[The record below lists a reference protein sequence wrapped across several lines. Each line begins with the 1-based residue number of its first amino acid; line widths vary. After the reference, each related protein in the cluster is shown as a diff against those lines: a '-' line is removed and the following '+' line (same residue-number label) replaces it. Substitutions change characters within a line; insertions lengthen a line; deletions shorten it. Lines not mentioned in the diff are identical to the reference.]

1 MNMMKNF
8 LAGAAMVLLPLFA
21 AADATPPD
29 VLVKNTANE
38 VLAIIKS
45 DKDIQA
51 GDMSKITAL
60 TEEKILPQFDF
71 NRMSRMVLGK
81 YWNGAT
87 PEQKQQFIEQFR
99 TLLIRTYASA
109 LSKYRDQTIEYKPLR
124 ANPGDTDVTVKTLIL
139 QPSGPSI
146 PIDYSLIK
154 NPEGWKV
161 YDVVIESVS
170 LVTNYR
176 GQFSS
181 IARQGGLDE
190 VNRQLVAKN
199 KQGSKVADTDN
210 KKG

>member
-199 KQGSKVADTDN
+199 KQGSRVADTDN

>member
-1 MNMMKNF
+1 MKTIKN
-8 LAGAAMVLLPLFA
+8 LVACAAMALMPLFA
-21 AADATPPD
+21 VADDVAPD

-38 VLAIIKS
+38 VLAIVKS

-60 TEEKILPQFDF
+60 TEEKILPKFDF

-81 YWNGAT
+81 YWAGAT
-87 PEQKQQFIEQFR
+87 PEQKAQFIDQFR

-124 ANPGDTDVTVKTLIL
+124 AGPGDTDVTVKTQIL
-139 QPSGPSI
+139 QSSGPAL

-154 NPEGWKV
+154 NPDGWKV
-161 YDVVIESVS
+161 YDVVIEGVS

-181 IARQGGLDE
+181 YARQGGLDE

>member
-1 MNMMKNF
+1 MKTIKN
-8 LAGAAMVLLPLFA
+8 LMAGAAMVLVPLFA
-21 AADATPPD
+21 LADATAPD
-29 VLVKNTANE
+29 VLVKNTAND
-38 VLAIIKS
+38 VLAIVSS

-51 GDMSKITAL
+51 GDMRKITAL

-81 YWNGAT
+81 YWAAAT
-87 PEQKQQFIEQFR
+87 PDQKAQFIDQFR

-109 LSKYRDQTIEYKPLR
+109 LTKYRDQTIEYKPLR
-124 ANPGDTDVTVKTLIL
+124 ANPGDTDVTVKTQIL

-161 YDVVIESVS
+161 YDVVIDGVS

-181 IARQGGLDE
+181 YARQGGLDE

>member
-21 AADATPPD
+21 AADTTPPD

>member
-1 MNMMKNF
+1 MKMIKN
-8 LAGAAMVLLPLFA
+8 LLVGAVMALLPLFA
-21 AADATPPD
+21 VADDVAPD

-38 VLAIIKS
+38 VLAIVKS

-51 GDMSKITAL
+51 GDMSRITAL
-60 TEEKILPQFDF
+60 TEEKILPKFDF

-81 YWNGAT
+81 YWAGAT
-87 PEQKQQFIEQFR
+87 PEQKAQFIDQFR

-124 ANPGDTDVTVKTLIL
+124 AGPGDTDVTVKTQIL
-139 QPSGPSI
+139 QPSGPAL

-154 NPEGWKV
+154 NPDGWKV
-161 YDVVIESVS
+161 YDVVIEGVS

-181 IARQGGLDE
+181 YARQGGLDE

>member
-1 MNMMKNF
+1 MKMKNF
-8 LAGAAMVLLPLFA
+8 MAGVVMALLPLFA
-21 AADATPPD
+21 LADSTAPD
-29 VLVKNTANE
+29 VLVKNTAND
-38 VLAIIKS
+38 VLAIVKS

-87 PEQKQQFIEQFR
+87 PEQKQQFIDQFR

-124 ANPGDTDVTVKTLIL
+124 ANPEDTDVTVKTKIL
-139 QPSGPSI
+139 QPSGPAI

-161 YDVVIESVS
+161 YDVVIEGVS

-181 IARQGGLDE
+181 YARQGGLDE

>member
-1 MNMMKNF
+1 MNIMKNF

-199 KQGSKVADTDN
+199 KQGSKVADSDN